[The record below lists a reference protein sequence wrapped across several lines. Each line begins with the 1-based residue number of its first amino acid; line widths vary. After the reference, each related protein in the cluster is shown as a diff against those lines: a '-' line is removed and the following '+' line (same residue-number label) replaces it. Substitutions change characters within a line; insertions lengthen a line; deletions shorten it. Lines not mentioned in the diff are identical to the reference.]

1 MASAAGKAEKHRGEV
16 MRVIY
21 PPIAQSLDLNECV
34 DGLKV
39 IMDRLARDH
48 ATLAVSLCPDPLPIV
63 ADQLATENEIV
74 RLFDRAR
81 QMVPKPEGAITIKT
95 SRVTVDAA
103 TPQEFAAGSLPPH
116 GDYCS
121 LEVAFTGFPRSLS
134 VAWPYAGG

>member
-1 MASAAGKAEKHRGEV
+1 

-21 PPIAQSLDLNECV
+21 PPIAQPLDLNECV

-48 ATLAVSLCPDPLPIV
+48 ATLDLSLCLDPLPIV

-74 RLFDRAR
+74 RLFDQAR
-81 QMVPKPEGAITIKT
+81 QMVPKPDGAITVKT
-95 SRVTVDAA
+95 TLVKVDAT
-103 TPQEFAAGSLPPH
+103 TPEEFGAGSLPPH

-121 LEVAFTGFPRSLS
+121 LEVAFTGFPRPLS
-134 VAWPYAGG
+134 VAWPYAGR